1 MSAQLYDLIAPEN
14 AAEVEAHCVRTLF
27 ERARQG
33 TLFAPLGT
41 LFIFWVAHDPA
52 ALVLGIAWMIV
63 NSLPDAL
70 TFLYTSRL
78 LKHPPA
84 PEHIAA
90 HHRRQVVLR
99 TIQGLCWGSAAIV
112 FHAAGP
118 QGAITDMIVLLVLV
132 SISAVSVV
140 NMAPSF
146 RTLAAFSA
154 SLLLV
159 PMLYYFSLGDTTH
172 LQIAVGLC
180 ILLGVEMQFGWDA
193 YRQFA
198 GGVHQLVLNQKTQRQ
213 LELRNAELDELNSKL
228 RVLAIHDQL
237 TGLYNR
243 RYMLEQLERQRE
255 QFERHGSACSLVL
268 FDIDHFKDINDTHG
282 HAVGDEVLV
291 AFSRRVEGLLR
302 MGDSL
307 GRYGGEEFLLL
318 LPMTGLAPATQLAER
333 VRSALADTPLI
344 EHGGPITVTASF
356 GLAQLLPGENI
367 AAWLQRADQALYR
380 AKDSGRNC
388 VMA

>member
-1 MSAQLYDLIAPEN
+1 MSTQFYDLIVPEN

-33 TLFAPLGT
+33 ALLAPLGT

-52 ALVLGIAWMIV
+52 ALALGIAWMMV
-63 NSLPDAL
+63 NTLPDAL
-70 TFLYTSRL
+70 TFVYASRL

-90 HHRRQVVLR
+90 HHRRQVALR
-99 TIQGLCWGSAAIV
+99 TVQGMCWGAATVV

-118 QGAITDMIVLLVLV
+118 EGAITDMIVLLALV
-132 SISAVSVV
+132 AISAVSVV

-146 RTLAAFSA
+146 RTLAGFSA

-159 PMLYYFSLGDTTH
+159 PILYYFSLGDTTH
-172 LQIAVGLC
+172 LQLAVGLC

-198 GGVHQLVLNQKTQRQ
+198 GGVHQLVLNRKAQQQ
-213 LELRNAELDELNSKL
+213 LELRNTELDELNGKL

-243 RYMLEQLERQRE
+243 RYMMELLQRQRE
-255 QFERHGSACSLVL
+255 QFERHGNVCTLML
-268 FDIDHFKDINDTHG
+268 FDVDHFKDINDTHG
-282 HAVGDEVLV
+282 HPVGDEVLA
-291 AFSRRVEGLLR
+291 AFSRRAEGLLR

-318 LPMTGLAPATQLAER
+318 LPMTELAPATQLAER
-333 VRSALADTPLI
+333 LRQALADTPLVDSL
-344 EHGGPITVTASF
+344 TVTASF
-356 GLAQLLPGENI
+356 GLAQLQPGENTI
-367 AAWLQRADQALYR
+367 AWLQRADQALYR
-380 AKDSGRNC
+380 AKKSGRNC